1 MIDII
6 NLGKE
11 IESNKTINF
20 KLQIPL
26 YLQATID
33 SVILQYSVVSFREDK
48 LTIKIWNK
56 SPELDTDK
64 VASAIRK
71 FSVLIAEQEEM
82 RISNLYIDAHSF
94 STLDLSRQ
102 RHHLILR

>member
-1 MIDII
+1 MIENI

-11 IESNKTINF
+11 IESNKIINF

-26 YLQATID
+26 YLQVTID

-48 LTIKIWNK
+48 VTIKIWNK

-64 VASAIRK
+64 VAGAIRK

-82 RISNLYIDAHSF
+82 RISNLYIDTHSF